1 MKKSTK
7 LIIVFALLVVF
18 ISFVIPIVIN
28 ELYKRN
34 DGYLT
39 VWGGAD
45 VLSFYGAVISAIGAG
60 ILGVVAW
67 NQNER
72 LVNLEEDRSL
82 VKNACPILI
91 DEVFIE
97 KYNTLTKTKKFNF
110 DDEQVV
116 CTEKADCSELCYS
129 PVIVFK
135 TKYLENKP
143 LYVHIKKMKL
153 LTNQGKIKK
162 LIFDA
167 SSDSAEYT
175 RVAISEK
182 YSIFSLTV
190 IMTEEEKND
199 FSKTISN
206 SKSEIIIDAELSVL
220 SAGLVASNVYCRTSL
235 MCYGYDKDEKIY
247 NHLKSRDNF
256 PPVYFWH
263 GNESVKKENI
273 IIKDDIKYETYNEK
287 VEKNKL

>member
-7 LIIVFALLVVF
+7 LIIVFVLLVVF

-28 ELYKRN
+28 ELYKRS

-72 LVNLEEDRSL
+72 LLKLEEDRSL

-91 DEVFIE
+91 DEILIE
-97 KYNTLTKTKKFNF
+97 KYNTLIKNFNF

-116 CTEKADCSELCYS
+116 CTEKADCSEWCYS

-143 LYVHIKKMKL
+143 LYVHIKKKKL
-153 LTNQGKIKK
+153 LTNQGKSKK

-167 SSDSAEYT
+167 SSKSVEYT

-182 YSIFSLTV
+182 YSIFSSTV
-190 IMTEEEKND
+190 IMTEEEKTD
-199 FSKTISN
+199 LLKATSN
-206 SKSEIIIDAELSVL
+206 PQSDIIIDVDLSVL
-220 SAGLVASNVYCRTSL
+220 SAGFVASNVHCRTAL
-235 MCYGYDKDEKIY
+235 TCYGYDKDEKIY
-247 NHLKSRDNF
+247 NLLKSRDVF
-256 PPVYFWH
+256 SPVYFWH